1 MDHAPGPISA
11 KAAPRVA
18 SMIQHDGCPD
28 EKTFHSASAATSVPA
43 TGVHSPASRSNPK
56 PIESD

>member
-11 KAAPRVA
+11 RAAPRVA
-18 SMIQHDGCPD
+18 SMIQRHGCPD

-43 TGVHSPASRSNPK
+43 TGVHSPASRSIPR
-56 PIESD
+56 PIENA